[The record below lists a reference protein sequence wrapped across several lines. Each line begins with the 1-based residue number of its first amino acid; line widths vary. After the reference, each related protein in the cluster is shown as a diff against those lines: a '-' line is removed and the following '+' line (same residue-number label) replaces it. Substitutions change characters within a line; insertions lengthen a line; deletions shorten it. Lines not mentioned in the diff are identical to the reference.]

1 MCGRFININK
11 IDRLEK
17 TFYINKSKNINYN
30 ISYNISPSQSSI
42 IITNINSFFIES
54 ANWGFKFFDKKE
66 NVEKNIINSRIES
79 IKNKLIFKESFE
91 KRKCIIPANGYYE
104 WKIVNNIKLPY
115 FIHIDNLECI
125 YFAGIWKYV
134 YINKYKL
141 KVFSIITKIT
151 NDDLKNIHNR
161 MPVLLSFDE
170 AIEYLSKDN
179 HDYLDVSFNS
189 IIEDYLTYF
198 EVSQFVNNPRNN
210 SIECIKPINYL

>member
-11 IDRLEK
+11 IDRLKK
-17 TFYINKSKNINYN
+17 TFYINESKNINYN

-66 NVEKNIINSRIES
+66 NVEKNIINSRLES

-104 WKIVNNIKLPY
+104 WAIHNNVKIPY
-115 FIHIDNLECI
+115 FIQIPNLEPI

-134 YINKYKL
+134 NFKINSFKL
-141 KVFSIITKIT
+141 FSIITKSS
-151 NDDLKNIHNR
+151 NNSLKEIHKR
-161 MPVLLSFDE
+161 MPIILSLDE
-170 AIEYLSKDN
+170 AKYYLEKN
-179 HDYLDVSFNS
+179 NFDYLDQSFHS
-189 IIEDYLTYF
+189 IIEDYLMF
-198 EVSQFVNNPRNN
+198 SVVSKFVNNPFNN
-210 SIECIKPINYL
+210 SEECIKSIN